1 MLTTI
6 QHYFVVGLVLAQ
18 GEIDFN
24 AILTNITTKLAPLT
38 TAGFA
43 LGIVLTCL
51 GTIFAPVLP
60 EQAQANKGWFL
71 RAGLAV
77 VLISV
82 ALPLAS
88 FVSGLGTVGN

>member
-1 MLTTI
+1 MLTAI
-6 QHYFVVGLVLAQ
+6 QHFLIVRLMLAQ

-43 LGIVLTCL
+43 LGIILTGL
-51 GTIFAPVLP
+51 GTIFSPWLP
-60 EQAQANKGWFL
+60 EQAQANKGWFM

-82 ALPLAS
+82 ALPLAT
-88 FVSGLGTVGN
+88 FVSGLAATK

>member
-1 MLTTI
+1 MLNAI
-6 QHYFVVGLVLAQ
+6 SQYLLLGLLLAD

-51 GTIFAPVLP
+51 GTIFSPVLP

-82 ALPLAS
+82 ALPLAT
-88 FVSGLGTVGN
+88 FVSGLGAVQ